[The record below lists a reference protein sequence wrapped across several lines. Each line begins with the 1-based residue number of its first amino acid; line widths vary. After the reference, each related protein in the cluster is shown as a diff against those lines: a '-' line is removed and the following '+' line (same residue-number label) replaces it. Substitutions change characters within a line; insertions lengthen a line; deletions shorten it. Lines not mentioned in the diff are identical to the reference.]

1 MEEEI
6 WKDIYFID
14 NMGIIYDY
22 RGLYQVSNM
31 GRIKNIKNDR
41 ILKKTLNNNGYE
53 TVCLGCNDDDEYKQ
67 KRFMVHRLVAYMFVP
82 RGKRTQNVVDHINT
96 IKTDNKAENL
106 KWVTQKENMNNENT
120 KENIKKARENIFGS
134 VELEDLLNIYDVE
147 QVAEIINITKEQNPS
162 INSIYDILIIVK
174 EKLNKSF

>member
-1 MEEEI
+1 
-6 WKDIYFID
+6 
-14 NMGIIYDY
+14 
-22 RGLYQVSNM
+22 
-31 GRIKNIKNDR
+31 
-41 ILKKTLNNNGYE
+41 
-53 TVCLGCNDDDEYKQ
+53 
-67 KRFMVHRLVAYMFVP
+67 MVHRLVAYMFVP

>member
-14 NMGIIYDY
+14 HMGVIYDY

-31 GRIKNIKNDR
+31 GRIKNIKNDK
-41 ILKKTLNNNGYE
+41 ILKKTLRNGYE
-53 TVCLGCNDDDEYKQ
+53 TVRLYCNTDDEYKQ
-67 KRFMVHRLVAYMFVP
+67 KGFMVHRLVAYMFVS
-82 RGKRTQNVVDHINT
+82 RGKRTQNIVDHINT
-96 IKTDNKAENL
+96 IKTDNRAENL
-106 KWVTQKENMNNENT
+106 RWVTQKENINNENT
-120 KENIKKARENIFGS
+120 KENMKKARENIFGS

-162 INSIYDILIIVK
+162 INSICDILIIVK

>member
-1 MEEEI
+1 
-6 WKDIYFID
+6 
-14 NMGIIYDY
+14 
-22 RGLYQVSNM
+22 
-31 GRIKNIKNDR
+31 
-41 ILKKTLNNNGYE
+41 
-53 TVCLGCNDDDEYKQ
+53 
-67 KRFMVHRLVAYMFVP
+67 MVHRLVAYMFVP

-96 IKTDNKAENL
+96 IKTDNRSENL

-120 KENIKKARENIFGS
+120 KENIKKAKENIFGS

-147 QVAEIINITKEQNPS
+147 QVAEIINITKEQNPL

>member
-1 MEEEI
+1 
-6 WKDIYFID
+6 
-14 NMGIIYDY
+14 
-22 RGLYQVSNM
+22 
-31 GRIKNIKNDR
+31 
-41 ILKKTLNNNGYE
+41 
-53 TVCLGCNDDDEYKQ
+53 
-67 KRFMVHRLVAYMFVP
+67 MVHRLVAYMFVP

-134 VELEDLLNIYDVE
+134 VELKDLLNIYDVE

-174 EKLNKSF
+174 EKLNRSF

>member
-1 MEEEI
+1 
-6 WKDIYFID
+6 
-14 NMGIIYDY
+14 
-22 RGLYQVSNM
+22 
-31 GRIKNIKNDR
+31 
-41 ILKKTLNNNGYE
+41 
-53 TVCLGCNDDDEYKQ
+53 
-67 KRFMVHRLVAYMFVP
+67 MFVP

-96 IKTDNKAENL
+96 IKTDNRSENL

-120 KENIKKARENIFGS
+120 KENIKKAKENIFGS

-147 QVAEIINITKEQNPS
+147 QVAEIINITKEQNPL